1 MSEARASLGAYF
13 CIHPPARCTF
23 PHMLSE
29 LLLRDFRCFTECR
42 AELHPELT
50 LLLGRNAQGKTSLME
65 AACVLL
71 RLQSPRTSTRAELI
85 RLGAGTCVIEGVLEG
100 RRLRC
105 AQNATARRLALEG
118 SVCGRSGDYLEQSA
132 RVVWMDHR
140 DMNLLRG
147 GGEHRRR
154 FLDFAASQLY
164 PDYLKAL
171 RGYERALR
179 GRNYVLKRDAVISW
193 RQADAFAQV
202 MDGFARTLGMRR
214 AQLVQALSAELAR
227 AHSGLSQ
234 GAETASVEYLPGHA
248 GESLAEHLASLR
260 GDEERLRATL
270 GGPHR
275 DDLRLQLNGLDATI
289 YASEGQ
295 QRSFAI
301 ALKVAQA
308 QALEAGFGNAP
319 LLLVDDVFGELDAH
333 RRRALLALLP
343 AGTQK
348 IITTTSLDWAGG
360 EGLSGRVWHV
370 EGAQLRPA

>member
-1 MSEARASLGAYF
+1 
-13 CIHPPARCTF
+13 
-23 PHMLSE
+23 MLTE

-42 AELHPELT
+42 LRPHPELT
-50 LLLGRNAQGKTSLME
+50 LLVGRNAQGKTSLME

-71 RLQSPRTSTRAELI
+71 RLQSPRTTARGELI
-85 RLGAGTCVIEGVLEG
+85 RLGAGTCLVEGVLEG

-118 SVCGRSGDYLEQSA
+118 SVCGRSADYLEQSG

-154 FLDFAASQLY
+154 YLDFAASQLY

-179 GRNYVLKRDAVISW
+179 GRNHVLKRDAAISW

-202 MDGFARTLGMRR
+202 MEGFARTLAARR
-214 AQLVQALSAELAR
+214 AQLVGALQPELAR
-227 AHSGLSQ
+227 AHGVLSG
-234 GAETASVEYLPGHA
+234 GAETASVEYAGGHP
-248 GESLAEHLASLR
+248 GESLAAHLATLR
-260 GDEERLRATL
+260 AEEERQRATL
-270 GGPHR
+270 AGPHR
-275 DDLRLQLNGLDATI
+275 DDLRLSLNGLDATT

-295 QRSFAI
+295 QRSVAV

-308 QALEAGFGNAP
+308 LALEAGFGKAP

-333 RRRALLALLP
+333 RRRALLGLLP
-343 AGTQK
+343 PGTQK
-348 IITTTSLDWAGG
+348 IITTTSLDWAAAEELPGQ
-360 EGLSGRVWHV
+360 VWQV
-370 EGAQLRPA
+370 EGAQIRPSS